1 MKSESEKDNQKV
13 TIEIG
18 ERQDAQMNRTEK
30 EREGER
36 EKVKERK

>member
-1 MKSESEKDNQKV
+1 MIIVK
-13 TIEIG
+13 IEIG

-36 EKVKERK
+36 EEQKKNGGKERERR